1 MPARLTEQAR
11 DRANANALSIVLENE
26 AMVLGG
32 EPIGLKRLNK
42 CSAAPTAKIVLLA
55 FTIVAVLLHI
65 FGPAVAAA
73 HDGDFF
79 LFWTSPV

>member
-11 DRANANALSIVLENE
+11 DRANANTLGIVPEDE

-55 FTIVAVLLHI
+55 FTIVAVFLH
-65 FGPAVAAA
+65 A
-73 HDGDFF
+73 
-79 LFWTSPV
+79 L